1 MTFII
6 DTELTNSS
14 SVAIGNAPLFG
25 AMTSDGTRF
34 YQTAS
39 ALAQIA
45 GFSVSAND
53 GSLTPVTGSPFSTGF
68 FPRTIAIDPAGKFL
82 YATISSSFMGTSTS
96 VYAYTIDAASG
107 GLTAIP
113 GSPFAAGENPAS
125 AAVDVS
131 GRFLFVANN
140 ANTANGNSVSAFSIA
155 PDTGVLT
162 VVPGSPFAA
171 SPFPL
176 FVATDPS
183 GQYVYVGLDNSPG
196 IAAFVMNQSTG
207 ALTPVAGSPFP
218 GSSVWSIATTY

>member
-6 DTELTNSS
+6 DPELTNSS

-25 AMTSDGTRF
+25 SMTSDGTRF

-45 GFSVSAND
+45 GFFVSAND

-68 FPRTIAIDPAGKFL
+68 FPRTIAIDPAGKFP
-82 YATISSSFMGTSTS
+82 YATISSSFMGTTTS
-96 VYAYTIDAASG
+96 VYTYTIDAASG

-131 GRFLFVANN
+131 ERFLFVANN
-140 ANTANGNSVSAFSIA
+140 AILPTEIPCRHFPLLLTQAFSLSCLARLSPHRLSPCSSPPILPDSTCMLGSIIA
-155 PDTGVLT
+155 P
-162 VVPGSPFAA
+162 
-171 SPFPL
+171 
-176 FVATDPS
+176 
-183 GQYVYVGLDNSPG
+183 
-196 IAAFVMNQSTG
+196 
-207 ALTPVAGSPFP
+207 ALRHL
-218 GSSVWSIATTY
+218 

>member
-1 MTFII
+1 
-6 DTELTNSS
+6 
-14 SVAIGNAPLFG
+14 
-25 AMTSDGTRF
+25 
-34 YQTAS
+34 
-39 ALAQIA
+39 
-45 GFSVSAND
+45 
-53 GSLTPVTGSPFSTGF
+53 
-68 FPRTIAIDPAGKFL
+68 
-82 YATISSSFMGTSTS
+82 MGTSTS

-140 ANTANGNSVSAFSIA
+140 ANTAHGNSVSAFSID

-162 VVPGSPFAA
+162 AVPGSPFVA

-207 ALTPVAGSPFP
+207 ALTPVAGSPFS